1 MSGGLEMPNDN
12 AVNALARE
20 AASRRAGKLRHISR
34 DLITGAQFLVSNLKC
49 VTA

>member
-20 AASRRAGKLRHISR
+20 AASRHISR
-34 DLITGAQFLVSNLKC
+34 DLVTGAQFLVLVSNLKC